1 MLLRDALNF
10 IRAVRLKPGASFAL
24 VCSCEPLHL
33 ATYLQAFLGVRF
45 PEGAPQVVTFGYDQ
59 LERGLCATESELA
72 SAPVLL
78 ALGWEDLHPALS
90 WRSRGE
96 FGDFPQGEVT
106 ARAETLGAR
115 LDGWLTERAAAETYV
130 ALPQASWL
138 PLHDPIPSLALGTI
152 ATEARSALWALAW
165 RLARAGARV
174 LHLTPQTLNY
184 RDLIRAG
191 CPFSLDGSEV
201 LARQCVE
208 VAFPRIERKKAI
220 ITDLDETLWKGTIGE
235 DGPERVRS
243 LTNES
248 GVAHL
253 VLQKF
258 LGKLKREGI
267 LLGFCSKNSVEVLV
281 PVFDSLGLPLRLS
294 DFSAYRCNWEP
305 KSDNIRAIARELNI
319 GTDALIVLDNN
330 EAELAE
336 IRAHLPDVLT
346 LRTPQEGKEWPALF
360 HALQDLCGTWRVSE
374 EDRWRSEMV
383 AGNQTRQARHPS
395 NGQGTGDGVR
405 AEANAHDPYSLEH
418 LKDFQLEV
426 SINEQAFADPRSL
439 ELINKTNQFNLTG
452 ERFSQEDWLR
462 WCATEGTFC
471 LSARLRDRFGD
482 FGTIAVVT
490 GSMTGDSAMSLR
502 QFVLSCRAFGRGVEA
517 VLAAQL
523 ARRGTW
529 DWLSG
534 PFLRTSKN
542 EPAARF
548 LAWLGCVPSPD
559 GRWRVHREAIQELGE
574 RVLLE
579 TGAKVVVS

>member
-1 MLLRDALNF
+1 MLLRDALNLV
-10 IRAVRLKPGASFAL
+10 RTVRLKAGANFAL

-33 ATYLQAFLGVRF
+33 ATYLQAYLAVRF
-45 PEGAPQVVTFGYDQ
+45 PEEIPQVVTFGYDQ
-59 LERGLCATESELA
+59 LERGLCATESDLA

-78 ALGWEDLHPALS
+78 VLGWEDLHPALS

-96 FGDFPQGEVT
+96 FGDLPQGEVT
-106 ARAETLGAR
+106 ARAEALGAR
-115 LDGWLTERAAAETYV
+115 LDGWLAGRAAAETYV
-130 ALPQASWL
+130 VLPQTSWL
-138 PLHDPIPSLALGTI
+138 PLHDPLPSSALGMV
-152 ATEARSALWALAW
+152 ATEACSALWTLAW

-174 LHLTPQTLNY
+174 LHLAPQELNY

-191 CPFSLDGSEV
+191 CPFSLDGGEA

-208 VAFPRIERKKAI
+208 TAFPRVERKKAI
-220 ITDLDETLWKGTIGE
+220 VTDLDETLWKGTIGE
-235 DGPERVRS
+235 DGPDRVRS
-243 LTNES
+243 LTEES
-248 GVAHL
+248 GAAHL

-267 LLGFCSKNSVEVLV
+267 LLGFCSKNSAEFLV

-294 DFSAYRCNWEP
+294 DFSAYRCNWEL
-305 KSDNIRAIARELNI
+305 KSENIRAIARELNI

-336 IRAHLPDVLT
+336 IRAHLPEVCT
-346 LRTPQEGKEWPALF
+346 LRTPHEGKEWPALF
-360 HALQDLCGTWRVSE
+360 HALQNLCGTWRVSE
-374 EDRWRSEMV
+374 EDRRRSEMM
-383 AGNQTRQARHPS
+383 AGNRARQVRGPS
-395 NGQGTGDGVR
+395 NGRRMEDGTGAR
-405 AEANAHDPYSLEH
+405 AHDPHSLEH

-426 SINEQAFADPRSL
+426 SINERAFADPRSL

-462 WCATEGTFC
+462 WGETEGTFC

-490 GSMTGDSAMSLR
+490 GAMRGDSAVSLR

-523 ARRGTW
+523 ARHGTW

-548 LAWLGCVPSPD
+548 LAWLGCTPSPD
-559 GRWRVHREAIQELGE
+559 GQWRVHRETVRQLGE
-574 RVLLE
+574 RVLHE